1 MTVDGA
7 GSTPQLT
14 SGTRCAPG
22 GQEAAILPSVPDE
35 FQPSSGAGLRPLVD
49 SSEGV
54 ADTRIPSRTE
64 GGRSAETE
72 DSKGWGLWG
81 PLPEL
86 ESGPRGGPQPG
97 TAQTPQDLTRLST
110 LLEVGRASG
119 HVGVSW
125 CPFSLL
131 FLSFLGGETSD
142 FYETPPGRGSVGPL
156 YLPLP
161 NLSPCWNKKRTKP
174 QNWGYALFIFW
185 EVGGQRAFL
194 DPGSPQEQQEIHAL
208 VTLGS
213 DRKHAGQLRSRQRP
227 PLR

>member
-1 MTVDGA
+1 MTVDRA
-7 GSTPQLT
+7 GRTPELT

-22 GQEAAILPSVPDE
+22 GQEAAILPSVPGE
-35 FQPSSGAGLRPLVD
+35 FQPSSGAGLRPLVG

-64 GGRSAETE
+64 SGRSAETE

-97 TAQTPQDLTRLST
+97 TSQTPQDLTRLST

-125 CPFSLL
+125 CPSSLL

-161 NLSPCWNKKRTKP
+161 HLSPCWNKKKE
-174 QNWGYALFIFW
+174 QNPKTGDTCGLFSGRW
-185 EVGGQRAFL
+185 EVNGRF
-194 DPGSPQEQQEIHAL
+194 
-208 VTLGS
+208 
-213 DRKHAGQLRSRQRP
+213 
-227 PLR
+227 

>member
-1 MTVDGA
+1 MTVDRA
-7 GSTPQLT
+7 GRTPELT

-22 GQEAAILPSVPDE
+22 GQEAAILPSVPGE
-35 FQPSSGAGLRPLVD
+35 FQPSSGADLRPLVD

-72 DSKGWGLWG
+72 DSKGCGLWG

-86 ESGPRGGPQPG
+86 ESGPRGGSQPG

-125 CPFSLL
+125 CPSLL

-156 YLPLP
+156 Y
-161 NLSPCWNKKRTKP
+161 SPCHISVPVGIKKRTKP
-174 QNWGYALFIFW
+174 QNWGYVWFIFW

-194 DPGSPQEQQEIHAL
+194 DPGNPQEQQEIHAL
-208 VTLGS
+208 VTLGN

-227 PLR
+227 PLH